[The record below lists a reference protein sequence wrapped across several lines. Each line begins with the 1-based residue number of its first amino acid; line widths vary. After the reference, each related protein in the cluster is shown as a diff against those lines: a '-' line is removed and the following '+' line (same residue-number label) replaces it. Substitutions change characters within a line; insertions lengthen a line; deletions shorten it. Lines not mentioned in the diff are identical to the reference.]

1 MKTINAKQLRTV
13 TILVRY
19 TVKATGT
26 VILHV
31 ENDAGVRYFCTLNE
45 NGTQSCSCPATKEC
59 YHLKAVNKV
68 ETARKAEW
76 IAYRAA
82 LAKQLAQQYVT
93 TQVVEQIAEQ
103 LVAPAKTPVVAKV
116 IEQAVQASV
125 PAAKTTDISK
135 KGDFGTRAFS
145 LMR

>member
-31 ENDAGVRYFCTLNE
+31 ENDKGVRYFCTLNE

-59 YHLKAVNKV
+59 YHLKTVIKV

-76 IAYRAA
+76 EQYRKS
-82 LAKQLAQQYVT
+82 LAKQLAATYVST
-93 TQVVEQIAEQ
+93 S
-103 LVAPAKTPVVAKV
+103 VVADLVK
-116 IEQAVQASV
+116 
-125 PAAKTTDISK
+125 KTALTTNR
-135 KGDFGTRAFS
+135 GFQ

>member
-19 TVKATGT
+19 TVRATGT

-59 YHLKAVNKV
+59 YHLKAVIKV

-76 IAYRAA
+76 TAYRAA
-82 LAKQLAQQYVT
+82 LAKQLAAQYIT
-93 TQVVEQIAEQ
+93 TQVVEQVAEQ
-103 LVAPAKTPVVAKV
+103 LVAPKAPVRKVIAQAVEAKV
-116 IEQAVQASV
+116 
-125 PAAKTTDISK
+125 PATDLSK
-135 KGDFGTRAFS
+135 KGNLNTGQGFRM
-145 LMR
+145 MR